1 MSHLNRTSLQALV
14 ATAGVLVLTSFG
26 AAVAASGHPWH
37 GQTTST
43 AASDSATVDPSQ
55 DPSVDPSED
64 PGDEPSD
71 EPSDSTDP
79 SDPSDPADPA
89 DPSDPGSIAGTENVA
104 AFHGLCRAYV
114 VGNKAEHGHA
124 LSSPPFVAL
133 AAAAG
138 GADQVE
144 PYCAGLT
151 QADATEDP
159 TDGSTDVPTD
169 GPTDGATLD
178 SADPATEWTHPAHPT
193 HPTHP
198 VHPAGGHGK
207 PAGHVSHGHG
217 SHGRGH
223 HH

>member
-37 GQTTST
+37 AQTTST

-55 DPSVDPSED
+55 DPSGDPSED
-64 PGDEPSD
+64 PGDDPSDEPSD

-79 SDPSDPADPA
+79 SDPA
-89 DPSDPGSIAGTENVA
+89 DPSDPGDPGSIAGTENVA

-114 VGNKAEHGHA
+114 VGNKAERGHA

-133 AAAAG
+133 TAAAG

-144 PYCAGLT
+144 AYCAGLS
-151 QADATEDP
+151 QADA
-159 TDGSTDVPTD
+159 TD
-169 GPTDGATLD
+169 GPTDGLTDGPTVD
-178 SADPATEWTHPAHPT
+178 SADPDTEWTHPAHPS

-198 VHPAGGHGK
+198 VHPTGGHGR

-217 SHGRGH
+217 GHGH